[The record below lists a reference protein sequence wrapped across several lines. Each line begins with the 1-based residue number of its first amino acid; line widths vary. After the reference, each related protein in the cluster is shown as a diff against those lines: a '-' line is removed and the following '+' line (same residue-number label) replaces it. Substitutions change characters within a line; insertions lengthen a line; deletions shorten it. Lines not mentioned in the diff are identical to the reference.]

1 MIPDPRT
8 ALLVSLLGV
17 AAGLASWRGAL
28 VALAALGLE
37 AILAGA
43 SPRALALRLLP
54 LASGFALFLLFLP
67 LAPGPVLDVGLRGLA
82 VSTAT
87 VVLGVIVRWGGVVAA
102 VQGLGLPRPAMAFL
116 VILGR
121 HAAGVAEDA
130 RQAHHALVAR
140 GGYDRARNLGRS
152 TGVLLARVL
161 DRALHRADHVAH
173 ALELRG
179 FQGRVPGLP
188 RFRFRAGEAVHYALA
203 LLLGA
208 AAVHETGLW
217 SR

>member
-1 MIPDPRT
+1 MTPDPRT
-8 ALLVSLLGV
+8 ALVVSLLGV

-37 AILAGA
+37 AVLSGV

-67 LAPGPVLDVGLRGLA
+67 FAPGPVLHVALRGLA

-87 VVLGVIVRWGGVVAA
+87 VVLGLVVSWSGVVGAF
-102 VQGLGLPRPAMAFL
+102 QGLGLPRPATAFL

-121 HAAGVAEDA
+121 HAAGVVEDA

-188 RFRFRAGEAVHYALA
+188 AFRPRAGEAAHYALA

-208 AAVHETGLW
+208 ATVYEAGPW

>member
-1 MIPDPRT
+1 MRPDPRT
-8 ALLVSLLGV
+8 ALLVSLLGI
-17 AAGLASWRGAL
+17 AAGLASSRGAIL
-28 VALAALGLE
+28 ALIALGLE
-37 AILAGA
+37 ATLSGV
-43 SPRALALRLLP
+43 SPRALVLRLLP

-67 LAPGPVLDVGLRGLA
+67 FAPGPVLDVGLRGLA

-87 VVLGVIVRWGGVVAA
+87 VVLGVVARWSGVVAA
-102 VQGLGLPRPAMAFL
+102 LQGLGLPRSTMAFL

-130 RQAHHALVAR
+130 RQAHHALATR
-140 GGYDRARNLGRS
+140 GGYDRGRNLGRS

-161 DRALHRADHVAH
+161 DRALHRADQVAH

-179 FQGRVPGLP
+179 FRGRVPGLP
-188 RFRFRAGEAVHYALA
+188 RFRPRTGEAAHYALA

-208 AAVHETGLW
+208 AAAYEAGPW

>member
-17 AAGLASWRGAL
+17 AAALASWRGAL
-28 VALAALGLE
+28 AALAALGLE
-37 AILAGA
+37 AVLAGA

-54 LASGFALFLLFLP
+54 LASGFAFFLLFLP
-67 LAPGPVLDVGLRGLA
+67 FAPGPVLDVGLRGLA
-82 VSTAT
+82 VSTSP
-87 VVLGVIVRWGGVVAA
+87 VVLGVVASWSGVVAA
-102 VQGLGLPRPAMAFL
+102 LQGLGLPRPAMAFL

-130 RQAHHALVAR
+130 RQAHHALVTR
-140 GGYDRARNLGRS
+140 GGYDGARNLGRS
-152 TGVLLARVL
+152 TAILLPRVL

-179 FQGRVPGLP
+179 FRGRVPGLP
-188 RFRFRAGEAVHYALA
+188 AFRPRTGEAAHYALA
-203 LLLGA
+203 LLLGLA
-208 AAVHETGLW
+208 AAYEAGPW
-217 SR
+217 SH

>member
-1 MIPDPRT
+1 MTPDPRT
-8 ALLVSLLGV
+8 ALLVSILGV

-28 VALAALGLE
+28 VALGAIGLE
-37 AILAGA
+37 AVLAGV

-54 LASGFALFLLFLP
+54 LASGFAFFLLFLP
-67 LAPGPVLDVGLRGLA
+67 FAPGPVIDVGLRGLA

-87 VVLGVIVRWGGVVAA
+87 VVPGVVVSWSGVVAA
-102 VQGLGLPRPAMAFL
+102 LQGLGLPRSAMAFL

-130 RQAHHALVAR
+130 RQAHHALVTR
-140 GGYDRARNLGRS
+140 GGYDGARKLGRS
-152 TGVLLARVL
+152 TGILLARVL

-179 FQGRVPGLP
+179 FRGLVPGLP
-188 RFRFRAGEAVHYALA
+188 RFRPRAAEAAHYALA
-203 LLLGA
+203 LILGA
-208 AAVHETGLW
+208 AAAYEAGPW

>member
-8 ALLVSLLGV
+8 ALLVSLLGI

-28 VALAALGLE
+28 VALGALGLE
-37 AILAGA
+37 AALAGV

-67 LAPGPVLDVGLRGLA
+67 FAPGPVLDVALRGLA

-87 VVLGVIVRWGGVVAA
+87 IVLGVVVRGGAVVAA
-102 VQGLGLPRPAMAFL
+102 LQDLGLPRPATAFL

-130 RQAHHALVAR
+130 RQTHHALVTR
-140 GGYDRARNLGRS
+140 GGYDRGRNLGRS

-179 FQGRVPGLP
+179 FRGRVPGLP
-188 RFRFRAGEAVHYALA
+188 RFRPRAGEAAYYALA

-208 AAVHETGLW
+208 VSVYEAGPW